1 MIMANQD
8 TQELNRFAKALMRL
22 VRDPAIEGAD
32 LLISARMEGPDGERW
47 RHLVTSD
54 DVHRALIAL
63 IPEVVDQ
70 TLFELLN
77 AVDNGELPIE
87 WRASDGSPTSLRD
100 LGLGEMAGW
109 LMASPGWR
117 HEYSSQRFFDP
128 FADLKLDLGRKAD
141 DEMT

>member
-1 MIMANQD
+1 MMANQD
-8 TQELNRFAKALMRL
+8 TRELNRFAKALMRL

-32 LLISARMEGPDGERW
+32 QLISGRMEGPDGERW
-47 RHLVTSD
+47 RHFVTSD
-54 DVHRALIAL
+54 DVRRALIAL

-70 TLFELLN
+70 TLFEFLN
-77 AVDNGELPIE
+77 AVDNDELPIE
-87 WRASDGSPTSLRD
+87 WRTDGSPISLRD

-117 HEYSSQRFFDP
+117 HKYSSQRFFDP

-141 DEMT
+141 DEIT